1 MRTLES
7 YQAVLYFDHVFGY
20 ITVDLSDFSKFYKK
34 IHFHLHA
41 NLKCYRI
48 YFKMLSINENIT
60 TVLYMSIP
68 RSSLKRTFYPH
79 LQINQLWK
87 LHCHGQ
93 PVGWEIISVRC
104 WQEVFVVPESLVC
117 HRQSHTS
124 SRHSLQTETHR

>member
-20 ITVDLSDFSKFYKK
+20 ITVDLSDFSKFYNKK

-68 RSSLKRTFYPH
+68 LIQSKEDLLSSFTNQSTLKTTLPRSACGLRNNLS
-79 LQINQLWK
+79 
-87 LHCHGQ
+87 
-93 PVGWEIISVRC
+93 
-104 WQEVFVVPESLVC
+104 
-117 HRQSHTS
+117 
-124 SRHSLQTETHR
+124 

>member
-20 ITVDLSDFSKFYKK
+20 ITLWICQTSQKVYNKK

-68 RSSLKRTFYPH
+68 LIQSKEDLLSS
-79 LQINQLWK
+79 INQLWQ
-87 LHCHGQ
+87 LHCQGQ

-104 WQEVFVVPESLVC
+104 WQEVFVIPESLVC